1 MWWLCVAPPGIVE
14 HTWTQELDSVVVTMA
29 KQENTSLWVFGYG
42 SLCWHPGFQFGA
54 SSVGYIKNYVRRF
67 WQGNSTH
74 RGVPGKPGRVATL
87 VEEPEVQKEDM
98 TSQQLI
104 QHVMG
109 NERSSGIN
117 ITLFTNA
124 LPLCLTDFMMSF
136 PASVCG

>member
-1 MWWLCVAPPGIVE
+1 
-14 HTWTQELDSVVVTMA
+14 MA

-87 VEEPEVQKEDM
+87 VEEPEVSTAVVCFVLNNLDS
-98 TSQQLI
+98 TFYFS
-104 QHVMG
+104 H
-109 NERSSGIN
+109 
-117 ITLFTNA
+117 LFNSLLLSLRIVISCKTE
-124 LPLCLTDFMMSF
+124 
-136 PASVCG
+136 